1 MGEYTNISSTDATL
15 LALWKYFHYR
25 PLGLNVLKEPAHA
38 YEEHV
43 IIPVFPS
50 ATRCRAHG
58 EACKVVYDR
67 YQQLLVA
74 LSVALNERREPE
86 AMDRF
91 VALAEEELLT
101 TLLLPRDIIDAIAS
115 LNLALGEKLES
126 SCLSDVKAYIDK
138 TQDALK
144 KLTN

>member
-15 LALWKYFHYR
+15 LALWKYFHYH

-43 IIPVFPS
+43 IIPAFPS

-58 EACKVVYDR
+58 EACKVVYD
-67 YQQLLVA
+67 